1 MTVSATGLQQLRAE
15 REALK
20 PFSRWEQNLF
30 DKIADWSLHGVPDDG
45 GYLEPTT
52 SQHRL
57 NAEELKLALDKIAR
71 FVEK

>member
-1 MTVSATGLQQLRAE
+1 MTVSATGLQQLKEE

-20 PFSRWEQNLF
+20 PFSPWEQQLF

-45 GYLEPTT
+45 SDLEPTT
-52 SQHRL
+52 SHHRL
-57 NAEELKLALDKIAR
+57 NTEELKLALDKIAR